1 MPTEDKMTI
10 DERRKYLRRMELR
23 YRLADRENRSRLLD
37 EMIQVTELH
46 RKTLIRLMKGNL
58 TRQHRQKQ
66 RGRTYGPAVDDT
78 LRVIAESADHLCAER
93 LTPNLVWLAE
103 HLARHRELEVSPTLL
118 QQLGRISVSSVR
130 RILQRLGQDEPR
142 LPRKGPVEANRLA
155 REIPMGRIPWQEQEP
170 GHFEVDL
177 VHHGGPSSS
186 GEYIHTLQM
195 VDVATGWSELAA
207 VLGRSYLVIQDAFSR
222 ILARL
227 PFPVREIHPDNGSEF
242 INHHLIR
249 FWLEPARGIHLSR
262 SRPYQK
268 NDNRFVEQKNST
280 LVRAYLGY
288 DRLDSVAQNQAINH
302 LYDKLWLYYNF
313 FQPVMRLQEKT
324 VLPADDQPRRVRR
337 RYDQARTPFDRLCTT
352 GALTAEQKA
361 NLQSL
366 RDMTN
371 PRLLRREIRTLLT
384 HLFTLPVANPDT
396 GEDVRETLWL
406 QPLPEKGDG
415 LPVTLSFDR
424 TIPAR

>member
-1 MPTEDKMTI
+1 M
-10 DERRKYLRRMELR
+10 
-23 YRLADRENRSRLLD
+23 
-37 EMIQVTELH
+37 
-46 RKTLIRLMKGNL
+46 
-58 TRQHRQKQ
+58 
-66 RGRTYGPAVDDT
+66 
-78 LRVIAESADHLCAER
+78 
-93 LTPNLVWLAE
+93 
-103 HLARHRELEVSPTLL
+103 
-118 QQLGRISVSSVR
+118 
-130 RILQRLGQDEPR
+130 
-142 LPRKGPVEANRLA
+142 
-155 REIPMGRIPWQEQEP
+155 
-170 GHFEVDL
+170 
-177 VHHGGPSSS
+177 
-186 GEYIHTLQM
+186 
-195 VDVATGWSELAA
+195 
-207 VLGRSYLVIQDAFSR
+207 
-222 ILARL
+222 
-227 PFPVREIHPDNGSEF
+227 
-242 INHHLIR
+242 
-249 FWLEPARGIHLSR
+249 
-262 SRPYQK
+262 
-268 NDNRFVEQKNST
+268 EQKNST